1 MKFGEFKDRIRMS
14 LKCFY
19 PMVYWKFKRLH
30 IASSKETIQHIL
42 DTHCSV
48 SRFGDGEF
56 NLIQGRGNGFQPY
69 HSQLSSR
76 LAEILKSD
84 STSKHIVCIP
94 FSLINTDRLKSYP
107 RYFWRFYAVR
117 HYFFLKKHLLFRH
130 RYFDSLVTRFYIDYK
145 DKSESANQITELKK
159 IWSGRN
165 IVIVEGEQ
173 TRSGVGNDLFS
184 QATSIKRILCP
195 SENAFDCYDSILH
208 AVEHHSNKNDLIL
221 LSLGMTATVLAFD
234 LSQSDYQ
241 AIDLGHLDVEYEW
254 FRQNA
259 TEKISLVGKY
269 VNEVTHGNQV
279 ASCDDVSYQQQ
290 IVQIVR
296 KQ

>member
-1 MKFGEFKDRIRMS
+1 MS

-30 IASSKETIQHIL
+30 IASSKETIQYIL

-56 NLIQGRGNGFQPY
+56 NLIQGHGNGFQSYSP
-69 HSQLSSR
+69 QLSLR
-76 LAEILKSD
+76 LAEILKSG
-84 STSKHIVCIP
+84 SISKHIVCIP
-94 FSLINTDRLKSYP
+94 CSLVNTDRLKSYP
-107 RYFWRFYAVR
+107 KDFWKFYAVR
-117 HYFFLKKHLLFRH
+117 HYFFLRKHLSFRH
-130 RYFDSLVTRFYIDYK
+130 RYFDSLVTRFYIDNK
-145 DKSESANQITELKK
+145 DKSESVNQITDLRK

-165 IVIVEGEQ
+165 LVIVEGEQ

-195 SENAFDCYDSILH
+195 SENAFDCYDRILH
-208 AVEHHSNKNDLIL
+208 VVDQHSDKNDLIL

-234 LSQSDYQ
+234 LSQLGYQ

-259 TEKISLVGKY
+259 TKKVPLVGKY

-279 ASCDDVSYQQQ
+279 VSCDDVSYQQQ
-290 IVQIVR
+290 IVQIVNN
-296 KQ
+296 K

>member
-1 MKFGEFKDRIRMS
+1 MKFCEFKNRVRMS

-19 PMVYWKFKRLH
+19 PMVYQEFKRLH
-30 IASSKETIQHIL
+30 IASSKETIQFIL
-42 DTHCSV
+42 DHHCSV

-56 NLIQGRGNGFQPY
+56 NLIQGRGNGFQSY
-69 HSQLSSR
+69 HSQLSFR
-76 LAEILKSD
+76 LDEILKSG

-107 RYFWRFYAVR
+107 KDFWRFYAVR
-117 HYFFLKKHLLFRH
+117 HYFFLRKHLSFRH
-130 RYFDSLVTRFYIDYK
+130 QYFDSLVTRFYIDNK
-145 DKSESANQITELKK
+145 DKSESANQIAELRK

-165 IVIVEGEQ
+165 LVIVEGEQ

-195 SENAFDCYDSILH
+195 SENAFDCYDRILH
-208 AVEHHSNKNDLIL
+208 EVEFHSDKNELIL
-221 LSLGMTATVLAFD
+221 LSLGMTATILAFD
-234 LSQSDYQ
+234 LSQLGYQ

-254 FRQNA
+254 FRLNA
-259 TEKISLVGKY
+259 TEKVSLVSKY
-269 VNEVTHGNQV
+269 VNEVADGKQV
-279 ASCDDVSYQQQ
+279 ASCDDALYKQQ

-296 KQ
+296 K

>member
-1 MKFGEFKDRIRMS
+1 MKFDELKNRIRIQ
-14 LKCFY
+14 LKCLY
-19 PMVYWKFKRLH
+19 SIVYLKLKKLH
-30 IASSKETIQHIL
+30 IADSQKTIQYIL
-42 DTHCSV
+42 NTHCSV

-69 HSQLSSR
+69 HPQLSSR

-107 RYFWRFYAVR
+107 RDFWRFYAVR
-117 HYFFLKKHLLFRH
+117 HYFFLRKHLSFRH
-130 RYFDSLVTRFYIDYK
+130 CYFDSLVTRFYIDYK
-145 DKSESANQITELKK
+145 DKSESANQITELRK

-165 IVIVEGEQ
+165 LVIVEGEQ

-184 QATSIKRILCP
+184 QVTSIKRVLCP
-195 SENAFDCYDSILH
+195 SENAFDCYDDILH
-208 AVEHHSNKNDLIL
+208 AVEHHSDKKDLIL

-234 LSQSDYQ
+234 LSQLGYQ

-259 TEKISLVGKY
+259 IEKVSLVGKY
-269 VNEVTHGNQV
+269 VNEVAHGNQV
-279 ASCDDVSYQQQ
+279 APCDDVPYQQQ

-296 KQ
+296 KL